1 MSTSYATILQRLC
14 RDYTNHRMPFDEYR
28 TRRKAVLEKVDEQF
42 NGVYGPL
49 VGMDVKG
56 GTQAGKKIAE
66 SLKMFYH
73 VAHIGDVRSM
83 VIHPAST
90 THSQIPSEDRAK
102 AGITDGYV
110 RLCIGIENADDI
122 IADLSQAL
130 DQI

>member
-1 MSTSYATILQRLC
+1 M
-14 RDYTNHRMPFDEYR
+14 
-28 TRRKAVLEKVDEQF
+28 
-42 NGVYGPL
+42 

-56 GTQAGKKIAE
+56 GTEAGKKVVE

-83 VIHPAST
+83 AIHPAST
-90 THSQIPSEDRAK
+90 THSQIPAKEREK

-110 RLCIGIENADDI
+110 RLCIGIEHADDI

-130 DQI
+130 DKI